1 MSREAEPLRLA
12 QLALHAFGDELA
24 EDADLVARGEQLEAE
39 RERLLARPETPFPTD
54 ELRAVSAGKT
64 PYVRFDLNDYSI
76 PHTHVRRTLTVLAD
90 PLRVRILDGEDVIAT
105 HARSYDRRQQIECD
119 AHLEALVAHKHAAS
133 AHRATD
139 RLTAAVPTCQALLA
153 QAAERGEPLGR
164 TTRALTD
171 LLLSL
176 IHISEPT
183 RPY

>member
-1 MSREAEPLRLA
+1 MC
-12 QLALHAFGDELA
+12 
-24 EDADLVARGEQLEAE
+24 
-39 RERLLARPETPFPTD
+39 
-54 ELRAVSAGKT
+54 
-64 PYVRFDLNDYSI
+64 
-76 PHTHVRRTLTVLAD
+76 AD

-171 LLLSL
+171 LLDRVLPPELVEREAKSFEVRYGFRTPAAGRAATRA
-176 IHISEPT
+176 SEDARRHRA
-183 RPY
+183 RPPLGRLRPPAGGRP